1 MITSPGAVLRDAF
14 QGALRLLLAQTNP
27 AAKAYALASSGLT
40 SNGRRAVWDT
50 TSIRVPEGQ
59 ALIGT
64 NGKLNPNATLGRK
77 IIYNGQEYL
86 ADARRLDRRGLPVG
100 VPSGIQREH
109 LRCDGA
115 QLVLRFARLSGQYG
129 YYQKFGAGALYRAS
143 EGRLSGQEVAEG
155 GRQHV
160 VCALQQQQRQLE
172 RRIGFLDGQHL
183 RVLCADAPDLPGIHP
198 RRFGPHHGGRQRL
211 SRCTTTATRAMRA

>member
-1 MITSPGAVLRDAF
+1 MTALPILRDAF
-14 QGALRLLLAQTNP
+14 QGALRLLCADQ
-27 AAKAYALASSGLT
+27 SGGEGLCAGQQRPDFQRHGR
-40 SNGRRAVWDT
+40 SGIQRLYGSRRAGAD
-50 TSIRVPEGQ
+50 RHQRQ
-59 ALIGT
+59 AESERDAGPQDHLQRTGV
-64 NGKLNPNATLGRK
+64 
-77 IIYNGQEYL
+77 L

-183 RVLCADAPDLPGIHP
+183 RVLCTDAPFRGRPS
-198 RRFGPHHGGRQRL
+198 RRD
-211 SRCTTTATRAMRA
+211 STATCATC